1 MVECARCEYDAYE
14 GAKKCPNCDYSP
26 ARDMQLSGALLII
39 LGGILSVAII
49 GIPIAIY
56 GAYMML
62 DNRGIEIDS
71 EAALND

>member
-1 MVECARCEYDAYE
+1 MTVCARCNTDAYT

-26 ARDMQLSGALLII
+26 QKDMQLTGALLIV
-39 LGGILSVAII
+39 LGGILSVTII

-71 EAALND
+71 EAALDD